1 MCELV
6 IKTAIGNG
14 DLMKTKSFVYRG
26 FEIIENSNSF
36 NIYYENDKL
45 LKTVEKDKVLNPQWS
60 FEVTKGFID
69 KYLKENE

>member
-26 FEIIENSNSF
+26 FEIIENPNSF

-45 LKTVEKDKVLNPQWS
+45 LKTVKKDKVLNPQWS
-60 FEVTKGFID
+60 IEVTKSFID
-69 KYLKENE
+69 NHLRKNI

>member
-26 FEIIENSNSF
+26 FEIIENPHSF

-45 LKTVEKDKVLNPQWS
+45 LKTVEKDKVLNSQWS
-60 FEVTKGFID
+60 FEVAKGFID
-69 KYLKENE
+69 KYLKENR

>member
-69 KYLKENE
+69 KYLKENR